1 MVLRFLKLEV
11 NIIIMMHFGRTY
23 TNVEITGKIFR
34 SLLKNW
40 EAKVMAIR
48 EANNLTKLPLEEL
61 IGSLMTH
68 KITMEK
74 QE

>member
-1 MVLRFLKLEV
+1 
-11 NIIIMMHFGRTY
+11 
-23 TNVEITGKIFR
+23 
-34 SLLKNW
+34 
-40 EAKVMAIR
+40 MAIR

>member
-1 MVLRFLKLEV
+1 
-11 NIIIMMHFGRTY
+11 
-23 TNVEITGKIFR
+23 
-34 SLLKNW
+34 
-40 EAKVMAIR
+40 MAIR
-48 EANNLTKLPLEEL
+48 EANNLTKLPLKEL